1 MTSLVIPS
9 VMPYYVNVKAETPR
23 FNVVCCGVFFN
34 IHIKKKNQQQTNK
47 TLDLGLAA
55 DKNRCGS

>member
-34 IHIKKKNQQQTNK
+34 IHIKKKTNNK
-47 TLDLGLAA
+47 PTKHLTLD
-55 DKNRCGS
+55 